1 VLTLLSQK
9 VAEEDGAV
17 LMSQVKVWRNDV
29 LQIIRM
35 LASFKPEIIT
45 FLFLQDYVRKRN
57 LASQQLEREVRNN
70 KQEKKG
76 LKLRE
81 SQATKARE
89 AAEEKLAKLEGRPE
103 AISKL
108 TSTALNDIVE
118 DLEKAKVR

>member
-1 VLTLLSQK
+1 
-9 VAEEDGAV
+9 
-17 LMSQVKVWRNDV
+17 
-29 LQIIRM
+29 M

-57 LASQQLEREVRNN
+57 LASQQLEREVRKN

-81 SQATKARE
+81 AQATKARE

>member
-1 VLTLLSQK
+1 MLTLLSQK

>member
-81 SQATKARE
+81 PQATKARE

>member
-1 VLTLLSQK
+1 
-9 VAEEDGAV
+9 
-17 LMSQVKVWRNDV
+17 
-29 LQIIRM
+29 
-35 LASFKPEIIT
+35 
-45 FLFLQDYVRKRN
+45 
-57 LASQQLEREVRNN
+57 
-70 KQEKKG
+70 
-76 LKLRE
+76 LRE